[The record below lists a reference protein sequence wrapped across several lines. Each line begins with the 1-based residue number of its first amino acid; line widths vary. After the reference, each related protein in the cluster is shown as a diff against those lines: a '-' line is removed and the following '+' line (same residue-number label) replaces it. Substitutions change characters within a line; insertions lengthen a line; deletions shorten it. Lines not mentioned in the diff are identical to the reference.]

1 MVIMI
6 KVHHYHHCIVHC
18 GHGHCGQPGLQRRS
32 LQVLLGQSS
41 PCLPAVHSGAEKD
54 DDGDD
59 DDEEEEDPK
68 SWNPWCPDSANI
80 LILKKKAENRK
91 KLPSLCAF

>member
-1 MVIMI
+1 MVIII
-6 KVHHYHHCIVHC
+6 KVHHYHHWIV
-18 GHGHCGQPGLQRRS
+18 HCGQPGLQRRS

-68 SWNPWCPDSANI
+68 SWIPRSPDC
-80 LILKKKAENRK
+80 KA
-91 KLPSLCAF
+91 KLYIVIYP

>member
-1 MVIMI
+1 MVII
-6 KVHHYHHCIVHC
+6 FKVHHYHHCIV
-18 GHGHCGQPGLQRRS
+18 HCGQPGLQRRS

-41 PCLPAVHSGAEKD
+41 PCLPAVHSGAERD

-59 DDEEEEDPK
+59 DDEDPK

-91 KLPSLCAF
+91 KLPSLCAELYIVIYP

>member
-1 MVIMI
+1 MASRFFLRSRFAHFGRRDSAADHRVSHQDYCSYCGWMMAMVIII
-6 KVHHYHHCIVHC
+6 KVHHYHHCIV
-18 GHGHCGQPGLQRRS
+18 HCGQPGLQRRS

-59 DDEEEEDPK
+59 DDD
-68 SWNPWCPDSANI
+68 D
-80 LILKKKAENRK
+80 
-91 KLPSLCAF
+91 